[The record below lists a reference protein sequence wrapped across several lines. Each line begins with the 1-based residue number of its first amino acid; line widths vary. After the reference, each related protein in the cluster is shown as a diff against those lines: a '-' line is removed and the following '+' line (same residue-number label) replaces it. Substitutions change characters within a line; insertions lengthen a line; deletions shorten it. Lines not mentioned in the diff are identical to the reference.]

1 MTRWLLSG
9 ILVLILSGFADREMD
24 AAAVASSA
32 EMKTQVFRYL
42 DSTDAD
48 AAAGILKA
56 ILSDPHATID
66 QTIGIIQTG
75 RDYALQPIGTIPE
88 EEIDVQGEAYDLA
101 LSVPLTYQVAKGYGL
116 VVCLHGAGFTGKTY
130 LERWQARLGEDYVL
144 ACPTAPMGAW
154 FTREAEE
161 LVLATIRSVQR
172 RYHIDPDR
180 VFLTGMSNGGIG
192 AWVIGMHDAPLFAGI
207 APMAGGLDRVLMPF
221 LANLRS
227 TPIYIIHGSK
237 DQVMPVEFSRAIT
250 EELTRLGYPFVYR
263 EHNREH
269 PMAGGHYFPR
279 EELPALVTWLN
290 AQRRNALPTSVTV
303 VREASHFQSFGWV
316 RIDATDVIASFSEDL
331 VSKRDDRIKRQE
343 YARLDVSIVAPNRI
357 EVHADRVQRYSLFLN
372 EQLVDSSKPLVVL
385 TNGQVSFDGPV
396 TPSLETL
403 LRQAR
408 LRQDSRQLFPIH
420 LAIQVR
426 KQPS

>member
-1 MTRWLLSG
+1 MTRW
-9 ILVLILSGFADREMD
+9 ILSSVLVVILASFADCEMD
-24 AAAVASSA
+24 AAAVAPSA
-32 EMKTQVFRYL
+32 EMKTQIFRYL
-42 DSTDAD
+42 DSMDAD
-48 AAAGILKA
+48 EAAGILKS
-56 ILSDPHATID
+56 ILSDPQATIG

-75 RDYALQPIGTIPE
+75 RDYGLQPIGTIPE

-101 LSVPLTYQVAKGYGL
+101 LSVPLTYQTAKGYGL
-116 VVCLHGAGFTGKTY
+116 VVCLHGAGFTGQAY
-130 LERWQARLGEDYVL
+130 LERWQARLGEGYIL

-154 FTREAEE
+154 FTRDAKE

-180 VFLTGMSNGGIG
+180 IFLTGMSNGGIG

-207 APMAGGLDRVLMPF
+207 APMAGGLDNVLMPF

-227 TPIYIIHGSK
+227 TPIYIIHGAK
-237 DQVMPVEFSRAIT
+237 DQVMPVELSRTIT
-250 EELTRLGYPFVYR
+250 KELTRLGYPFVYR
-263 EHNREH
+263 EHDREH

-279 EELPALVTWLN
+279 EELPELVIWLN
-290 AQRRNALPTSVTV
+290 AQRRNPLPTSVTV

-316 RIDATDVIASFSEDL
+316 RIDATDPIAAFSEDL
-331 VSKRDDRIKRQE
+331 VGKRDDRIKRRE
-343 YARLDVSIVAPNRI
+343 YARLDASIVAPNRI
-357 EVHADRVQRYSLFLN
+357 EVRAERVQRYSLFLN
-372 EQLVDSSKPLVVL
+372 EQLIDSSKPLVVL
-385 TNGQVSFDGPV
+385 TNGQVSFEGPV
-396 TPSLETL
+396 LPSLETL

-408 LRQDSRQLFPIH
+408 LRQDAGQLFPIH